1 MPGRHLVPA
10 FSVPAAHIKGM
21 TTDTAARQPKG
32 VPVGGQFAA
41 TTHAEPSVDLTGP
54 DDKAKTV
61 TEHFMDRDA
70 VAKQSQ
76 RLYEQLDRM
85 KKIQA
90 AHSLRSV
97 AALVQARFP
106 GAVTL
111 RISEDPDGHDPYV
124 PLSIADAD
132 GGLLQLNMPAADYD
146 DEWMF
151 EEMVQDGP
159 DIRELV
165 ADLDYRHDDW
175 AEGVGVIHGTG
186 RRQTKMIDIDLQAAL
201 HAPDPFIAEEHN
213 PRTRSLSEDDQAD
226 LVEAANHGMSTMEDI
241 LEDPNSF
248 DEHRQF
254 EELED
259 LKVRVNTLLTVTKQP
274 E

>member
-1 MPGRHLVPA
+1 
-10 FSVPAAHIKGM
+10 M

-32 VPVGGQFAA
+32 IPVGGQFAA
-41 TTHAEPSVDLTGP
+41 TTHAEPAVDLSAPAGSP
-54 DDKAKTV
+54 KTV
-61 TEHFMDRDA
+61 TEHFMDRDSIA
-70 VAKQSQ
+70 NQSQ

-85 KKIQA
+85 KRIQA

-97 AALVQARFP
+97 AATILARFP
-106 GAVTL
+106 GATTL

-132 GGLLQLNMPAADYD
+132 GGLLQLNMPAADYED
-146 DEWMF
+146 DWMF
-151 EEMVQDGP
+151 EQMVQDGP

-165 ADLDYRHDDW
+165 ADLDYRDDAW
-175 AEGVGVIHGTG
+175 TEGIGFIHGTG
-186 RRQTKMIDIDLQAAL
+186 RRQTKMIDIDLAAAVN
-201 HAPDPFIAEEHN
+201 APDPFFVEEHN
-213 PRTRSLSEDDQAD
+213 PRTRSLSEDEQAD
-226 LVEAANHGMSTMEDI
+226 LAEAANYGIVAIEDI

-254 EELED
+254 EEKEA
-259 LKVRVNTLLTVTKQP
+259 LKDRVNTLLTVTTQP

>member
-1 MPGRHLVPA
+1 
-10 FSVPAAHIKGM
+10 M
-21 TTDTAARQPKG
+21 TTTFDEANVVRQGDGK
-32 VPVGGQFAA
+32 FAA
-41 TTHAEPSVDLTGP
+41 QHHQESGVTLEAPAP
-54 DDKAKTV
+54 KTV
-61 TEHFMDRDA
+61 SDHFEDREA
-70 VAKQSQ
+70 VANKRQH
-76 RLYEQLDRM
+76 LYEQLDRM
-85 KKIQA
+85 NRIHA

-97 AALVQARFP
+97 AATVLARFP

-111 RISEDPDGHDPYV
+111 RISEDPDGHDAYV

-132 GGLLQLNMPAADYD
+132 GALLQLNMPAADYD

-175 AEGVGVIHGTG
+175 TEGVGFIHGTD

-241 LEDPNSF
+241 LVDPNSF
-248 DEHRQF
+248 DENRQF
-254 EELED
+254 EELQD
-259 LKVRVNTLLTVTKQP
+259 LMVRVNTLLTVTAQP